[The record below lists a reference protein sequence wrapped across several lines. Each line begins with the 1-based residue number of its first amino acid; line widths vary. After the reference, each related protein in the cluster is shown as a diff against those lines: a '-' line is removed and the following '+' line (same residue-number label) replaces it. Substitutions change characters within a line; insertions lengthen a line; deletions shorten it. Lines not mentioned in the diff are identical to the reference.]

1 MYKLNVLFNSGVMAC
16 PEARTVDGFEMQF
29 GTNHLGHFLLT
40 ELLMPKLRQSAHRG
54 FNTRIVTVASNAHH
68 KCGHMRWN
76 DLNWKVRGSYDKW
89 RAYHQS
95 KLANVMHGRYAQ
107 YFSFFLRNSSEFD
120 IFVPFYDFFSTLHQA
135 FFITSL
141 GTSGMGKSP
150 QALSFLLEFCVFA

>member
-1 MYKLNVLFNSGVMAC
+1 MAC

-107 YFSFFLRNSSEFD
+107 YFSFFFRN
-120 IFVPFYDFFSTLHQA
+120 
-135 FFITSL
+135 TSL
-141 GTSGMGKSP
+141 TF
-150 QALSFLLEFCVFA
+150 LSLFRIPLVLLYCVNCQVNAIV

>member
-1 MYKLNVLFNSGVMAC
+1 MAC

-107 YFSFFLRNSSEFD
+107 YISFFFKFFKLRSSTF
-120 IFVPFYDFFSTLHQA
+120 L
-135 FFITSL
+135 SL
-141 GTSGMGKSP
+141 
-150 QALSFLLEFCVFA
+150 L